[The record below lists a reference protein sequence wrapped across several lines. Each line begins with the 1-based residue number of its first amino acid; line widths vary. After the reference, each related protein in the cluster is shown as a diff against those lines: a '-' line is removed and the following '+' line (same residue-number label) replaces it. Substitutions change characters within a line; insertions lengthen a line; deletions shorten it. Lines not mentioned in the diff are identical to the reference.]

1 MMKRSILIL
10 FFVLSATFFSKGQQ
24 LNPDQLKNS
33 LVRVVVKVNDKE
45 SKVLT
50 GFVWKTPN
58 QIVTSLHGMSKTGSI
73 QVRYLN
79 DAWRNVKI
87 KKIYQKADLVLL
99 EVIPGQ
105 AAVPIG
111 VAPINNFHIGP
122 IKFGT
127 DVYAFGF
134 NSGAQGSSSRIL
146 KKGDVSPETLN
157 SLIPSKDK
165 AALAK
170 IGFPALDLNILYLE
184 GSLLPGFSGAPVFDG
199 QGRLIGVGDGGL
211 EKGASNVSW
220 IIPAKYL
227 TDLENSTVTALPP
240 NFETLSQLFSADVRI
255 ETSAENIENIEE
267 QLMGKSAVEVI
278 TADDFEFYFTK
289 NRSLYEMM
297 ETSDDAE
304 NLSKFAG
311 ELESIFKV
319 NLDYEAMSF
328 NIFEDINN
336 GVILAVPE
344 EQNLVY
350 SEEDEVFEVISD
362 DDDGISITHF
372 GIKDDFSETDFDEIL
387 TTLGDLINTD
397 LAESFEISGF
407 TIDNEYSYSLDFG
420 SDRKVAW
427 ILSTSDES
435 YTDEEGH
442 TYEIFVY
449 MTVLMG
455 SEKTFISMASIP
467 IPTDIIEMAGEIDQI
482 DCNDP
487 GEYSEY
493 CEYIAKIFKIFSA
506 THLTT
511 FAY

>member
-1 MMKRSILIL
+1 
-10 FFVLSATFFSKGQQ
+10 
-24 LNPDQLKNS
+24 
-33 LVRVVVKVNDKE
+33 
-45 SKVLT
+45 
-50 GFVWKTPN
+50 
-58 QIVTSLHGMSKTGSI
+58 
-73 QVRYLN
+73 
-79 DAWRNVKI
+79 
-87 KKIYQKADLVLL
+87 
-99 EVIPGQ
+99 
-105 AAVPIG
+105 
-111 VAPINNFHIGP
+111 
-122 IKFGT
+122 
-127 DVYAFGF
+127 
-134 NSGAQGSSSRIL
+134 
-146 KKGDVSPETLN
+146 
-157 SLIPSKDK
+157 
-165 AALAK
+165 LAK

-350 SEEDEVFEVISD
+350 TEEDEVFEVISD

-427 ILSTSDES
+427 ILSTSNES
-435 YTDEEGH
+435 YTDEDGL
-442 TYEIFVY
+442 TYEIYVY

-455 SEKTFISMASIP
+455 SDKTFISMASIP
-467 IPTDIIEMAGEIDQI
+467 VPTEFIELAGEIEQI
-482 DCNDP
+482 NCNDP
-487 GEYSEY
+487 GEYSQY
-493 CEYIAKIFKIFSA
+493 CEFMAKVFKTFSA